1 MFTTLLETLRRSGIA
16 PQMSSTERAALE
28 AGDVWIEGELFSGR
42 PDFRRL
48 LEESYP
54 RLSEREQAFL
64 DGPVEEV
71 CGLVDRE
78 QTARDKE
85 LAPEVWQALKKHRF
99 FGLALPER
107 YGGHELSALALSAVF
122 GKLTTCSPTLSSVV
136 VIPNSV
142 GPGELL
148 AEVGTDEQ
156 REYYLPRL
164 ARGDEIPCFALT
176 EPTAGSDAASMTSRG
191 EVFRQGGELYIRLDW
206 DKRYITL
213 APIATLI
220 GLAFRLFDPDNLL
233 GKDLLGEGEDVG
245 ITCALVPASL
255 PGVEIGRRHDPMGV
269 PFHNGPTRGRR
280 VVIPVRQI
288 IGGPE
293 QAGNGWRMLMEALS
307 GGRAISLPAGA
318 AAGTKHVARV
328 AGAYSVVRQQF
339 GLSIGRFEG
348 IEEPLAR
355 IAAMSYLVEA
365 ARVFTCGGVDSGHR
379 PAVASAIVKYNTTEL
394 ARKVA
399 IDGMDVLGGA
409 AISRG
414 PRNLMADAYIGTPIG
429 ITVEGANI
437 LTRTLIVFGQGALRC
452 HPHAHDLL
460 ESIRT
465 GDVRGFRRA
474 LFGQVGHVLG
484 NAVRGFWL
492 GLSRGRLAGS
502 PVAGPTARYYRRLA
516 WASARYACY
525 ADLAMFT
532 YGGKLKLRGKLTGRF
547 ADVLSWMYLG
557 FAALRRYEAEGRR
570 AESCFVEDLPLVQ
583 WAAEYALARVQEG
596 FEGIFRNF
604 DVPVIGVWLRGPVSW
619 WTRLNPIG
627 AAPSD
632 ALGARA
638 AAVLRR
644 PGEQRDRLIDGLFRP
659 AAEDHQLNRLER
671 AFELV
676 VESAPAI
683 AKIRRAV
690 RAGELPRKPPEKL
703 VCAAADAGVISRDE
717 AELVERA
724 TAARLEAIQV
734 DEMTVEELRGDRPAA
749 PQTSVP
755 AEPVASPVAVTG

>member
-1 MFTTLLETLRRSGIA
+1 MFKILLDTLRKNGIA
-16 PQMSSTERAALE
+16 PQMSNTERAALE

-42 PDFRRL
+42 PSFRRL

-71 CGLVDRE
+71 CKLVDRE
-78 QTARDKE
+78 RTAREKE
-85 LAPEVWQALKKHRF
+85 LAPDVWQALKKHRF

-107 YGGHELSALALSAVF
+107 YGGHAFSSLALSAVI

-136 VIPNSV
+136 IIPNSV

-148 AEVGTDEQ
+148 VEVGTDEQ
-156 REYYLPRL
+156 REHYLPRL

-176 EPTAGSDAASMTSRG
+176 EPTAGSDAAAMTSRG
-191 EVFRQGGELYIRLDW
+191 EVFRGDDGELYLRLDW
-206 DKRYITL
+206 NKRYITL

-220 GLAFRLFDPDNLL
+220 GLAFRLYDPDELL
-233 GKDLLGEGEDVG
+233 GKGEDVG
-245 ITCALVPASL
+245 ITCALVPSSL
-255 PGVEIGRRHDPMGV
+255 PGVEIGLRHDPLGV
-269 PFHNGPTRGRR
+269 PFHNGPTSGHG
-280 VVIPVRQI
+280 VVIPAKQI

-293 QAGNGWRMLMEALS
+293 QAGRGWQMLMEALS
-307 GGRAISLPAGA
+307 GGRAVSLPAGA
-318 AAGTKHVARV
+318 AAAAKHIARV
-328 AGAYSVVRQQF
+328 TGAYSVVRQQF
-339 GLSIGRFEG
+339 GLSIGLFEG

-355 IAAMSYLVEA
+355 IAGLSYLVEA
-365 ARVFTCGGVDSGHR
+365 ARVFTCGSVDSGHR
-379 PAVASAIVKYNTTEL
+379 PAVASAIIKYNTTEL
-394 ARKVA
+394 TRRLA

-409 AISRG
+409 AICRG
-414 PRNLMADAYIGTPIG
+414 PRNLMADAYVGSPIG

-452 HPHAHDLL
+452 HPHAHGFL
-460 ESIRT
+460 ESIRK
-465 GDVRGFRRA
+465 GDARGFRRA
-474 LFGQVGHVLG
+474 LFGQIGHVLG
-484 NAVRGFWL
+484 NAWRSFFYGW
-492 GLSRGRLAGS
+492 SRGLFAGS
-502 PVAGPTARYYRRLA
+502 PVSGPTAKYYRRLA
-516 WASARYACY
+516 WASARYAFY

-532 YGGKLKLRGKLTGRF
+532 YGGRLKVCGKLTGRF

-557 FAALRRYEAEGRR
+557 FAALRRFEAEGRR
-570 AESCFVEDLPLVQ
+570 AEDLPLVQ
-583 WAAEYALARVQEG
+583 WSAEYALDRVQEG

-604 DVPVIGVWLRGPVSW
+604 DVPLIGALLRGPASW

-638 AAVLRR
+638 AAVLSH

-659 AAEDHQLNRLER
+659 HAEGHQLNLLEE

-676 VESAPAI
+676 AASAPAI

-690 RAGELPRKPPEKL
+690 RVGELPKGPPEKL
-703 VCAAADAGVISRDE
+703 ISAAADAGVISRDE
-717 AELVERA
+717 AELIEKA
-724 TAARLEAIQV
+724 TAARLQAIQV
-734 DEMTVEELRGDRPAA
+734 DAMTLEELRGEISPVPEEA
-749 PQTSVP
+749 P
-755 AEPVASPVAVTG
+755 SPVAVAAG

>member
-1 MFTTLLETLRRSGIA
+1 MFTHILHILRKNGIA
-16 PQMSSTERAALE
+16 PEMSRTERAALE

-42 PDFRRL
+42 PSFQRL

-54 RLSEREQAFL
+54 QLDDREQAFL
-64 DGPVEEV
+64 DGPVDEV

-85 LAPEVWQALKKHRF
+85 LAPEVWKALKEHRF

-107 YGGHELSALALSAVF
+107 YGGHAFSALALSTIF

-136 VIPNSV
+136 LIPNSI

-148 AEVGTDEQ
+148 IEVGTDEQ
-156 REYYLPRL
+156 REHYLPRL

-176 EPTAGSDAASMTSRG
+176 EPTAGSDAGAMTSRG
-191 EVFRQGGELYIRLDW
+191 EVFRGDDGELYLRLDW
-206 DKRYITL
+206 NKRYITL

-220 GLAFRLFDPDNLL
+220 GLAFRLFDPGDLL
-233 GKDLLGEGEDVG
+233 GKGEDVG

-255 PGVEIGRRHDPMGV
+255 PGVEIGLRHDPLGV
-269 PFHNGPTRGRR
+269 PFHNGPTRGRG
-280 VVIPVRQI
+280 VVIPVGLI

-293 QAGNGWRMLMEALS
+293 QAGRGWRMLMEALS

-318 AAGTKHVARV
+318 AAAAKHIARV

-355 IAAMSYLVEA
+355 IAGLGYLIEA
-365 ARVFTCGGVDSGHR
+365 ARVFTCGAVDNGHR

-394 ARKVA
+394 ARRLA
-399 IDGMDVLGGA
+399 IDGMDILGGA
-409 AISRG
+409 AICRG

-437 LTRTLIVFGQGALRC
+437 LTRTLIVFGQGAMRC
-452 HPHAHDLL
+452 HPHAHDFL
-460 ESIRT
+460 EAIRT
-465 GDVRGFRRA
+465 GDARAFRRTFFGQLGHAFGNTFRGF
-474 LFGQVGHVLG
+474 L
-484 NAVRGFWL
+484 L
-492 GLSRGRLAGS
+492 GLSRGRFAGS
-502 PVAGPTARYYRRLA
+502 PVSGPTAKYYRRLA
-516 WASARYACY
+516 WASARYAFY
-525 ADLAMFT
+525 VDLAMFT

-557 FAALRRYEAEGRR
+557 FTALRRYEAEGRL
-570 AESCFVEDLPLVQ
+570 AEDLPLVQ
-583 WAAEYALARVQEG
+583 WSAEYALDRIQEG

-604 DVPVIGVWLRGPVSW
+604 DVPLVGALLRGPTSW
-619 WTRLNPIG
+619 WARLNPIG

-638 AAVLRR
+638 AAVLRQ
-644 PGEQRDRLIDGLFRP
+644 PGEQRDRLIRGLFRP
-659 AAEDHQLNRLER
+659 AAEDHQLNRLEK

-676 VESAPAI
+676 TESAPAI
-683 AKIRRAV
+683 AKIRRAI
-690 RAGELPRKPPEKL
+690 RAGELPKAPPEQL
-703 VCAAADAGVISRDE
+703 LAAAADAGVINSDE

-734 DEMTVEELRGDRPAA
+734 DEMTLEELRGQTAPAA
-749 PQTSVP
+749 EP
-755 AEPVASPVAVTG
+755 APSPVAVAG